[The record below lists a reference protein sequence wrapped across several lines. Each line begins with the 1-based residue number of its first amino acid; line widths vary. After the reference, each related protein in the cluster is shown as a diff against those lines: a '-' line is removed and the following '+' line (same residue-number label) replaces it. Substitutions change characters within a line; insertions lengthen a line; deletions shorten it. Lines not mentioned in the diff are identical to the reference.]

1 MHFSGTFCPILC
13 LVVENET
20 NTRLLFYR
28 AARLAKM
35 QLSYN
40 FAVLVKLYEIKD
52 YLYPILRPIKF

>member
-1 MHFSGTFCPILC
+1 MHFSGIFCPDLC
-13 LVVENET
+13 LVAENET